1 MEIGTH
7 LLLFHNYSDSK
18 FPSNISARYCF
29 YDEFVELPNTDIK
42 MEVLKGCWLVYDN
55 DSDLLL
61 MLSMDEFNKLY
72 DPTDTKAVKYYE
84 FVQDSF
90 NVDYSPD
97 YNALDDALLE
107 SINDLREK
115 EISLS
120 FMGKIRLIF
129 DLIVG
134 KKIFISKY

>member
-1 MEIGTH
+1 MEIDTH
-7 LLLFHNYSDSK
+7 LFLFHNYSDSK

-29 YDEFVELPNTDIK
+29 YDEFVELPGTDVK
-42 MEVLKGCWLVYDN
+42 MEVTKGCWLVYDSS
-55 DSDLLL
+55 SDLLI

-72 DPTDTKAVKYYE
+72 EPSDTKAVKYFE

-90 NVDYSPD
+90 NVDYSPN

-120 FMGKIRLIF
+120 LKSKVRLII
-129 DLIVG
+129 DLILG

>member
-1 MEIGTH
+1 
-7 LLLFHNYSDSK
+7 
-18 FPSNISARYCF
+18 
-29 YDEFVELPNTDIK
+29 
-42 MEVLKGCWLVYDN
+42 MEVNKGCWVVYDA

-72 DPTDTKAVKYYE
+72 EPTDTKAVKYYE
-84 FVQDSF
+84 FVQDSY

>member
-1 MEIGTH
+1 M
-7 LLLFHNYSDSK
+7 
-18 FPSNISARYCF
+18 ARYCF
-29 YDEFVELPNTDIK
+29 YDEVVNIETDVK
-42 MEVLKGCWLVYDN
+42 MEVSRGCWLVYDMSSN
-55 DSDLLL
+55 LLF
-61 MLSMDEFNKLY
+61 MLSMNDFVNNF
-72 DPTDTKAVKYYE
+72 KAYEKKTIKYYE
-84 FVQDSF
+84 FVVDSH
-90 NVDYSPD
+90 NADYSPN

>member
-1 MEIGTH
+1 MEIENH
-7 LLLFHNYSDSK
+7 LFLFSCDHNPKY
-18 FPSNISARYCF
+18 PENVMARYCF
-29 YDEFVELPNTDIK
+29 YDEVVNIETDIK
-42 MEVLKGCWLVYDN
+42 MEVNRGCWLVYDMSN
-55 DSDLLL
+55 NLLF
-61 MLSMDEFNKLY
+61 MLSMNDFVNNF
-72 DPTDTKAVKYYE
+72 KAYEKKTIKYYE
-84 FVQDSF
+84 FVVDSH
-90 NVDYSPD
+90 NADYSPN

>member
-18 FPSNISARYCF
+18 FPANISARYCF
-29 YDEFVELPNTDIK
+29 YDEFVELPGTDVK
-42 MEVLKGCWLVYDN
+42 MEVNKGCWLVYDV
-55 DSDLLL
+55 DSDLLI

-72 DPTDTKAVKYYE
+72 EPSDTKAVKYYE
-84 FVQDSF
+84 FVQDSY

-129 DLIVG
+129 DLIIG